1 MLKAIKCNHTNSL
14 VHFTQQI
21 LSTFMSINAQWKRR
35 NVCFLVLNERD
46 NMIAEKTN
54 DGIRITGVSGLS
66 LPETLDC
73 GQCFRWKPDENGN
86 WRGAVRGV
94 CRSIRQEKDGI
105 TILGADEEEFSSV
118 WYDYFD
124 FGRDYDTL
132 KAEFAECEIL
142 HEACEF
148 APGIRVL
155 HQEPWE
161 AFITFI
167 ISQNNNITRIKGIVE
182 RICTAFGDEIEEGI
196 YAFPTPSRLSAAA
209 AEEFAKLGCGYRAEY
224 LACAAREVESGKLDL
239 EALAKAPTAEAR
251 RRLLEVHGIGP
262 KVADC
267 VLLYGLGKTDCCPA
281 DVWMKR
287 VISTLG
293 GSMPACV
300 TDYAGIAQQFLF
312 HYARNFPEKFIQ
324 AKE

>member
-1 MLKAIKCNHTNSL
+1 
-14 VHFTQQI
+14 
-21 LSTFMSINAQWKRR
+21 
-35 NVCFLVLNERD
+35 
-46 NMIAEKTN
+46 MIAEKTK
-54 DGIRITGVSGLS
+54 DGMKISGISGLS

-86 WRGAVRGV
+86 WRGVVHGV
-94 CRSIRQEKDGI
+94 CRSIRQEEDGI
-105 TILGADEEEFSSV
+105 TILGADEEEFSSI

-124 FGRDYDTL
+124 FGRDYDAL

-167 ISQNNNITRIKGIVE
+167 ISQNNNIARIKGIVE
-182 RICTAFGDEIEEGI
+182 RICCAFGSETAEGM
-196 YAFPTPSRLSAAA
+196 YAFPTAEQLSAVS

-224 LACAAREVESGKLDL
+224 LAAAASEVQSGRLDL
-239 EALAKAPTAEAR
+239 AAVAEMPTAQAR
-251 RRLLEVHGIGP
+251 KRLLEVLGIGP

-312 HYARNFPEKFIQ
+312 HYARNFPEKFMQ

>member
-1 MLKAIKCNHTNSL
+1 
-14 VHFTQQI
+14 
-21 LSTFMSINAQWKRR
+21 
-35 NVCFLVLNERD
+35 
-46 NMIAEKTN
+46 MIAEKTK
-54 DGIRITGVSGLS
+54 DGMKISGISGLS

-86 WRGAVRGV
+86 WRGMVRGV
-94 CRSIRQEKDGI
+94 CRSIRQEEDGI
-105 TILGADEEEFSSV
+105 TILGADEEEFSSI
-118 WYDYFD
+118 WFDYFD
-124 FGRDYDTL
+124 FGRDYDAL

-167 ISQNNNITRIKGIVE
+167 ISQNNNIARIKGIVE
-182 RICTAFGDEIEEGI
+182 RICCAFGSEIAEGV
-196 YAFPTPSRLSAAA
+196 YAFPTAEQLSAVSV
-209 AEEFAKLGCGYRAEY
+209 EEFAKLGCGYRAEY
-224 LACAAREVESGKLDL
+224 LAAAASEVQSGRLDL
-239 EALAKAPTAEAR
+239 AEVAKMPTAQAR
-251 RRLLEVHGIGP
+251 KRLLEVLGIGP

-312 HYARNFPEKFIQ
+312 HYARNFPEKFMQ

>member
-1 MLKAIKCNHTNSL
+1 
-14 VHFTQQI
+14 
-21 LSTFMSINAQWKRR
+21 
-35 NVCFLVLNERD
+35 
-46 NMIAEKTN
+46 MIAEKTN
-54 DGIRITGVSGLS
+54 DGIKITGVSGLS

-124 FGRDYDTL
+124 FGRDYDAL

-182 RICTAFGDEIEEGI
+182 RICAAFGDEIEEGI

-224 LACAAREVESGKLDL
+224 LFCAAREIESGKLDL
-239 EALAKAPTAEAR
+239 EALAKEPTAEAR

>member
-1 MLKAIKCNHTNSL
+1 
-14 VHFTQQI
+14 
-21 LSTFMSINAQWKRR
+21 
-35 NVCFLVLNERD
+35 
-46 NMIAEKTN
+46 MIAEKTN
-54 DGIRITGVSGLS
+54 DGIKITGISELS

-86 WRGAVRGV
+86 WQGTVHGV
-94 CRSIRQEKDGI
+94 CRSIRQERQGI
-105 TILGADEEEFSSV
+105 TILGANEEEFSSV

-124 FGRDYDTL
+124 LGRDYDAL
-132 KAEFAECEIL
+132 KKDFAECEIL

-167 ISQNNNITRIKGIVE
+167 ISQNNNIARIKGIVE
-182 RICTAFGDEIEEGI
+182 RICAAFGSEIEEGI
-196 YAFPTPSRLSAAA
+196 YAFPTPEQLSKAATDD
-209 AEEFAKLGCGYRAEY
+209 FVKLGCGYRAEY
-224 LACAAREVESGKLDL
+224 LVFAANEVESGRLDL
-239 EALAKAPTAEAR
+239 SALAKAPTAEAR

-287 VISTLG
+287 VINTLG
-293 GSMPACV
+293 GSMPSCV
-300 TDYAGIAQQFLF
+300 KDYAGIAQQFLF
-312 HYARNFPEKFIQ
+312 HYARNYPEKFIQ
-324 AKE
+324 KADEK

>member
-1 MLKAIKCNHTNSL
+1 
-14 VHFTQQI
+14 
-21 LSTFMSINAQWKRR
+21 
-35 NVCFLVLNERD
+35 
-46 NMIAEKTN
+46 MIAEKTN
-54 DGIRITGVSGLS
+54 DGMKITDISGLS

-94 CRSIRQEKDGI
+94 CRRIRQEEDGI
-105 TILGADEEEFSSV
+105 TIIGADEDEFSSV

-124 FGRDYDTL
+124 FGRDYDAL
-132 KAEFAECEIL
+132 KEEFAQCKIL
-142 HEACEF
+142 QEACEF

-155 HQEPWE
+155 HQESWE

-182 RICTAFGDEIEEGI
+182 RICTAFGSEIAEGVH
-196 YAFPTPSRLSAAA
+196 AFPTAEQLSSVSAD
-209 AEEFAKLGCGYRAEY
+209 EFAKLGCGYRAEY
-224 LACAAREVESGKLDL
+224 LVAAASEVKSGKLDL
-239 EALAKAPTAEAR
+239 AALAKAPTAEAR
-251 RRLLEVHGIGP
+251 KRLLEVHGIGP

-267 VLLYGLGKTDCCPA
+267 VLLYGLGKMDCCPA

-300 TDYAGIAQQFLF
+300 TGYAGIAQQFLF
-312 HYARNFPEKFIQ
+312 HYARNFPEKFMQ
-324 AKE
+324 VKD

>member
-1 MLKAIKCNHTNSL
+1 M
-14 VHFTQQI
+14 
-21 LSTFMSINAQWKRR
+21 
-35 NVCFLVLNERD
+35 
-46 NMIAEKTN
+46 
-54 DGIRITGVSGLS
+54 
-66 LPETLDC
+66 DC

-86 WRGAVRGV
+86 WRGTVHGV
-94 CRSIRQEKDGI
+94 CRSIRQERQGI
-105 TILGADEEEFSSV
+105 TILGANEEEFSSV

-124 FGRDYDTL
+124 LGRDYDAL
-132 KAEFAECEIL
+132 KKDFAECEIL

-167 ISQNNNITRIKGIVE
+167 ISQNNNIARIKGIVE
-182 RICTAFGDEIEEGI
+182 RICAAFGSEIEEGI
-196 YAFPTPSRLSAAA
+196 YAFPTPEQLSKAAA
-209 AEEFAKLGCGYRAEY
+209 DDFVKLGCGYRAEY
-224 LACAAREVESGKLDL
+224 LVFAANEVESGRLDL
-239 EALAKAPTAEAR
+239 SALAKAPTAEAR

-287 VISTLG
+287 VINTLG
-293 GSMPACV
+293 GSMPSCV
-300 TDYAGIAQQFLF
+300 KDYAGIAQQFLF
-312 HYARNFPEKFIQ
+312 HYARNYPEKFIQ
-324 AKE
+324 KADEK

>member
-1 MLKAIKCNHTNSL
+1 
-14 VHFTQQI
+14 
-21 LSTFMSINAQWKRR
+21 
-35 NVCFLVLNERD
+35 
-46 NMIAEKTN
+46 MIAEKTN
-54 DGIRITGVSGLS
+54 DGIKITGISELS

-86 WRGAVRGV
+86 WQGTVHGV
-94 CRSIRQEKDGI
+94 CRSIRQERQGI
-105 TILGADEEEFSSV
+105 TILGANEEEFSSV

-124 FGRDYDTL
+124 LGRDYDAL
-132 KAEFAECEIL
+132 KKDFAECEIL

-167 ISQNNNITRIKGIVE
+167 ISQNNNIARIKGIVE
-182 RICTAFGDEIEEGI
+182 RICAAFGSEIEEGI
-196 YAFPTPSRLSAAA
+196 YAFPTPEQLSKAA
-209 AEEFAKLGCGYRAEY
+209 AEDFVKLGCGYRAEY
-224 LACAAREVESGKLDL
+224 LVFAANEVESGRLDL
-239 EALAKAPTAEAR
+239 SALAKAPTAEAR

-287 VISTLG
+287 VINTLG
-293 GSMPACV
+293 GSMPSCV
-300 TDYAGIAQQFLF
+300 KDYAGIAQQFLF
-312 HYARNFPEKFIQ
+312 HYARNYPEKFIQ
-324 AKE
+324 KADEK